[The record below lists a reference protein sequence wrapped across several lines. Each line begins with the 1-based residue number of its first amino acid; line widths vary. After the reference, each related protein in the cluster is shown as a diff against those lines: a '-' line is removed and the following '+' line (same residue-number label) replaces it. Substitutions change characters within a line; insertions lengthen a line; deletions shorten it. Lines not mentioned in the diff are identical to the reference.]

1 MRLLLVTF
9 AQYACGGEDV
19 IESKQHTAPVVVI
32 AGHSQN
38 TEVLEVYTET
48 FRAIVSNYDNEFEE
62 LSVAWYVGGTI
73 VCDWGKVN
81 SAGES
86 YCDIPFTQEYS
97 NVIAEVRDPQ
107 GAGWRAE
114 LLRAFHRS
122 NANTGD

>member
-9 AQYACGGEDV
+9 AQCACGGENV

-32 AGHSQN
+32 ASHSPN
-38 TEVLEVYTET
+38 AEILEGYVEP
-48 FRAIVSNYDNEFEE
+48 FRATVSDDDNEFEE
-62 LSVAWYVGGTI
+62 LSVAWYVGETI
-73 VCDWGKVN
+73 VCDWEKVN
-81 SAGES
+81 PAGES
-86 YCDIPFTQEYS
+86 YCDISFVQEDS